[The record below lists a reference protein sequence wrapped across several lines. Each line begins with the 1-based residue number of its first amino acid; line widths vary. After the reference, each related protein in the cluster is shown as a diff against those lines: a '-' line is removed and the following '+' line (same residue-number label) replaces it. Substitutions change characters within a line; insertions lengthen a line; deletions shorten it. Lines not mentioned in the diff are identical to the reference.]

1 MNKKKMPWSLRG
13 TDFSKPGWHTR
24 PTIAYELMFE
34 YLRLSPSYALANK
47 QATVGLTEQ
56 EQSSLPAD
64 FNEVQKT
71 YALLGDVQTI
81 LFRQWWIKRGITV
94 FGNPYSHPKV
104 HELAELQ
111 SDTDV
116 RLSQIS
122 NNLTQFLN
130 ETRRDEGL
138 VNSLLLSI
146 PLGRRKA
153 EVLKQVSKILDRYA
167 EHSSETQQQPELKLM
182 GKRLRAKVLFN
193 GLRLLWFKAAKPDW
207 SHWRLGAKARISD
220 TYSKELDASTER
232 KDYTENS
239 KVDRILLGKITYR
252 ALRKFNRIA
261 ENAARG
267 RFPCE
272 DATEDVPIDYEQLAL
287 QIQAKNLWEKN
298 ERIRILKVHLK
309 TKPTI

>member
-1 MNKKKMPWSLRG
+1 MTPWTLRG
-13 TDFSKPGWHTR
+13 GDFSKPGWHVR
-24 PTIAYELMFE
+24 PTIGYELMFE
-34 YLRLSPSYALANK
+34 YLRLSPSYALAHKQVTAGLNK
-47 QATVGLTEQ
+47 DEQA
-56 EQSSLPAD
+56 SLPSD
-64 FNEVQKT
+64 FNEVLKT
-71 YALLGDVQTI
+71 YELLGDVQSI
-81 LFRQWWIKRGITV
+81 LFRQWWIRRGIKV

-104 HELAELQ
+104 HEVAELE

-116 RLSQIS
+116 KLSQLS

-153 EVLKQVSKILDRYA
+153 EVLKQVSDILDKYA
-167 EHSSETQQQPELKLM
+167 ERSSETSQQPQLKLM

-193 GLRLLWFKAAKPDW
+193 GLRLLWFKAAKPEW
-207 SHWRLGAKARISD
+207 AHWRLGAKARISA

-252 ALRKFNRIA
+252 ALRKYTRIA
-261 ENAARG
+261 ENAARSK
-267 RFPCE
+267 FPCE
-272 DATEDVPIDYEQLAL
+272 DAIDEMPIDYKQLAL

-298 ERIRILKVHLK
+298 ERIRILEIYQKK
-309 TKPTI
+309 RSA